1 MIKIQ
6 NVSRDFH
13 TDDRAVAA
21 LGGIDLEI
29 ARGAFTVL
37 LGPSGSGKTTLL
49 RCIAGLETPDDGEI
63 EIDGESM
70 FSAKRNIVVPPER
83 RRLGMVFQSYAVWPH
98 MTVAQNIAL
107 PLTHGT
113 NRIARSEI
121 PERVQ
126 RALAAVKLQT
136 FGSRPTTMLSG
147 GQQQRV
153 ALARALAIEPRALLM
168 DEPLSNLD
176 ARLREEIRVEIKAV
190 VKDIGVTVLYV
201 THDQGEAMALAD
213 QIAVMDAG
221 RIVQLGSPTELYR
234 SPSTSHVAEFFGS
247 INWIAGIVTE
257 IGRVETSFGVVAAPK
272 ARTLGPHV
280 LGIRPEDLRLRFDGV
295 SSGNAVTCRVI
306 NNTFLGDCSIVQVRT
321 AETVFSVKI
330 SGDLEGLS
338 GIDRDAWIDFPADK
352 IHVFPAGSVT
362 KLPADESGSFPS
374 ANPPQVSAA
383 MR

>member
-1 MIKIQ
+1 VIRVQ
-6 NVSRDFH
+6 NVTRDFR
-13 TDDRAVAA
+13 TADRAVAA

-29 ARGAFTVL
+29 ADGAFTVL

-63 EIDGESM
+63 EIDGEPV
-70 FSAKRNIVVPPER
+70 FSAQRKIIVPPER

-107 PLTHGT
+107 PLTHGA
-113 NRIARSEI
+113 NRIARTAVA
-121 PERVQ
+121 ERVQ

-136 FGSRPTTMLSG
+136 FGTRPTTMLSG

-190 VKDIGVTVLYV
+190 VKEIGVTVLYV

-234 SPSTSHVAEFFGS
+234 HPATPHVAEFFGS
-247 INWIAGIVTE
+247 INWIAGTVRE
-257 IGRVETSFGVVAAPK
+257 IGRVETSFGVVSAPN
-272 ARTLGPHV
+272 AQTLGPHV
-280 LGIRPEDLRLRFDGV
+280 LGIRPEDLQLRFEGT
-295 SSGNAVTCRVI
+295 SSANAVACRVI
-306 NNTFLGDCSIVQVRT
+306 GQTFLGDCSLVQVRT
-321 AETVFSVKI
+321 AESILSVKI
-330 SGDLEGLS
+330 VGDIAGVS
-338 GIDRDAWIDFPADK
+338 DRDAWIDFPADR
-352 IHVFPAGSVT
+352 IQVFPSESDTAT
-362 KLPADESGSFPS
+362 LAAPAE
-374 ANPPQVSAA
+374 VSAGL
-383 MR
+383 R

>member
-1 MIKIQ
+1 MIKVQ
-6 NVSRDFH
+6 NVLRDFH
-13 TDDRAVAA
+13 TADRAVAA
-21 LGGIDLEI
+21 LGGIDLAI
-29 ARGAFTVL
+29 ADGAFTVL

-49 RCIAGLETPDDGEI
+49 RCIGGLETPDDGDI
-63 EIDGESM
+63 EIDGELV
-70 FSAKRNIVVPPER
+70 FSARRKIIVPPER

-107 PLTHGT
+107 PLTHGA
-113 NRIARSEI
+113 NRIARAAI
-121 PERVQ
+121 PDRVQ

-136 FGSRPTTMLSG
+136 FGERPTTMLSG

-234 SPSTSHVAEFFGS
+234 HPATPHVAEFFGS
-247 INWIAGIVTE
+247 INWIAGTVRE
-257 IGRVETSFGVVAAPK
+257 VGCVETSFGVVATPN

-280 LGIRPEDLRLRFDGV
+280 LGIRPEDLHLRFDGV
-295 SSGNAVTCRVI
+295 PAANAVSCQVI
-306 NNTFLGDCSIVQVRT
+306 GQTFLGDCWLVQVRT
-321 AETVFSVKI
+321 VETTLSVKI
-330 SGDLEGLS
+330 AGDLDGVT
-338 GIDRDAWIDFPADK
+338 GRDAWVEFPVDK
-352 IHVFPAGSVT
+352 IHVFSSA
-362 KLPADESGSFPS
+362 PS
-374 ANPPQVSAA
+374 ATRIDGAENAAAYPANVSAA
-383 MR
+383 VR